1 MPKKVGY
8 GNKRMKETPK
18 KNPEKK
24 NASDRGAVKGAASK
38 TRPGDKDYTTKRGDK
53 DFHRGGKDVKGK
65 RAPFKKE
72 MKEKEG
78 VVFWFQPLED

>member
-8 GNKRMKETPK
+8 GNKRMRDTPK

-24 NASDRGAVKGAASK
+24 NASDRSVKGAMSK

-53 DFHRGGKDVKGK
+53 DYHRGGKDVKPKMGRK
-65 RAPFKKE
+65 PYKK
-72 MKEKEG
+72 KKN
-78 VVFWFQPLED
+78 